1 MAKGCSVE
9 DHSSPG
15 VPSVSHNRC
24 SHTVLCP
31 SQKEPSSA
39 LTLQQIVPWPP
50 SQQSSPSWL
59 FYSWH
64 LNCSTFHLG
73 KKASLSGACR
83 SQVVSIPRARQD
95 TELPV
100 RVNTQSHAKHLSF
113 WLGLNSQYSLWKGR
127 DFTETERLFYSGLEA
142 TWTFNHIW
150 NPVRLKAAH
159 FVGRMYPNFPPICW
173 ELAASLRDL
182 LCRDT
187 TSVDA
192 LLLSLYLRHHHGI
205 TEGALGI
212 IYKLERNVLLKNSS
226 DLP

>member
-1 MAKGCSVE
+1 MAKGCGVE
-9 DHSSPG
+9 DPSSPE

-31 SQKEPSSA
+31 SQKEPSSV
-39 LTLQQIVPWPP
+39 LTLQQEVPWPP
-50 SQQSSPSWL
+50 SQQSSPSSL

-64 LNCSTFHLG
+64 LNCSTFQLG

-100 RVNTQSHAKHLSF
+100 RVNTESHAKHLSF

-127 DFTETERLFYSGLEA
+127 HFTETERLFSSGLEA

-159 FVGRMYPNFPPICW
+159 FVGRMYTQISPHLLGACSLTQGSAVQEHNQCGCSAPQFVSKTPPW
-173 ELAASLRDL
+173 DNWR
-182 LCRDT
+182 
-187 TSVDA
+187 
-192 LLLSLYLRHHHGI
+192 
-205 TEGALGI
+205 
-212 IYKLERNVLLKNSS
+212 SS
-226 DLP
+226 WTYPKPGLT